1 MAKKDSKEAAV
12 NMFKGNIDMLM
23 TIEKILIHFEPL
35 AILIWIVSVLSKNAN
50 WYDTNKN
57 ISILDNTTNSNTW
70 DDLIKYSATIGGVIY
85 ALSLFFRLFPY
96 TVHASGYLKLSG
108 MIIIIASL
116 IIIVTHKE
124 TTNGTYNANLAT
136 ASYLLLCSVFML
148 RYY

>member
-85 ALSLFFRLFPY
+85 AL
-96 TVHASGYLKLSG
+96 
-108 MIIIIASL
+108 
-116 IIIVTHKE
+116 
-124 TTNGTYNANLAT
+124 
-136 ASYLLLCSVFML
+136 
-148 RYY
+148 